1 MLAFFFLKD
10 IEFEMP
16 HFLCRLA
23 TEDGQIQSLSFFAPS
38 IQDCRRHF
46 ESEGFC
52 ILSIKRDWKKI
63 QISVLPF
70 EKKIKGKDFVMFNQ
84 ELVALIKA
92 GYPILKSIEIIVSRA
107 KSVHLKE
114 LLLRV
119 EREIRGGKSLSEAFT
134 PYDRYFSKVY
144 IASLM
149 AGERSGNLAETI
161 SRYINHAKVIEATKS
176 KIRSALAYPTLLLLF
191 SFVLL
196 GILINFIIPRFSDFY
211 QNFEAELPQ
220 MTKALLAFANFAKN
234 HVAYIAAF
242 MFLLILVYVQM
253 SRREKSAIV
262 LDRMK
267 LKIPYGRP
275 IWIESAISLFCR
287 TLGLLLEGGI
297 SLLSSIGI
305 ASKAAPNKYLV
316 EKMKSLPDFIKN
328 GESLSESLKKAE
340 FFTPLAL
347 DMVRIGETSAN
358 LEGMLTEVADVYDER
373 IRARIDTFV
382 SLIEPV
388 IIIIMGLVVT
398 AMLLSVYL
406 PIFNI
411 IRVVR

>member
-1 MLAFFFLKD
+1 
-10 IEFEMP
+10 MP
-16 HFLCRLA
+16 HYLCRLA
-23 TEDGQIQSLSFFAPS
+23 TEDGQIQSLSFFAS
-38 IQDCRRHF
+38 SLKDCRRHF

-52 ILSIKRDWKKI
+52 ILSIKKDWKKI
-63 QISVLPF
+63 QISVLPL
-70 EKKIKGKDFVMFNQ
+70 EKKIKDKEFVMFNQ
-84 ELVALIKA
+84 ELVALIRA
-92 GYPILKSIEIIVSRA
+92 GYPILKSIEIIVSRV
-107 KSVHLKE
+107 KNVHMKN
-114 LLLRV
+114 LLMRI
-119 EREIRGGKSLSEAFT
+119 EKEIRSGKSLSEAFT
-134 PYDRYFSKVY
+134 PFDQYFSKVY

-161 SRYINHAKVIEATKS
+161 TRYNNYAKVVVATKT

-211 QNFEAELPQ
+211 QNFESELPAV
-220 MTKALLAFANFAKN
+220 TKSLLAFSNFAQKN
-234 HVAYIAAF
+234 VIFILAF
-242 MFLLILVYVQM
+242 ILLLVFIIIRM
-253 SRREKSAIV
+253 RKGDKSAV
-262 LDRMK
+262 LLDRLK

-275 IWIESAISLFCR
+275 IWIESSISLFCR

-297 SLLSSIGI
+297 SLLSSLGV

-316 EKMKSLPDFIKN
+316 EKMNNLPEFIKN
-328 GESLSESLKKAE
+328 GESLSESLKKTE
-340 FFTPLAL
+340 FFTPLAM
-347 DMVRIGETSAN
+347 DMIRIGETSAN
-358 LEGMLTEVADVYDER
+358 LEGMLAEVSDVYDER
-373 IRARIDTFV
+373 IRSRIDTFV

-411 IRVVR
+411 IRVVQ

>member
-1 MLAFFFLKD
+1 
-10 IEFEMP
+10 MP

-23 TEDGQIQSLSFFAPS
+23 TEDGQVHSQSFFATSPHE
-38 IQDCRRHF
+38 CRRHF

-52 ILSIKRDWKKI
+52 ILSVKRDWRKI
-63 QISVLPF
+63 QISLLPF
-70 EKKIKGKDFVMFNQ
+70 EKKIKDKDFVMFNQ
-84 ELVALIKA
+84 EMVALIRA
-92 GYPILKSIEIIVSRA
+92 GYPILKAIEIIISRV
-107 KSVHLKE
+107 KNVHLKE
-114 LLLRV
+114 LLMRV
-119 EREIRGGKSLSEAFT
+119 EKEIRGGKSLSEAFT
-134 PYDRYFSKVY
+134 PYDQHFSKVY

-161 SRYINHAKVIEATKS
+161 KRYIAYAKVIDATKS
-176 KIRSALAYPTLLLLF
+176 KIRSALAYPTLLLFF

-220 MTKALLAFANFAKN
+220 VTKSLLAFASFAKT
-234 HVAYIAAF
+234 HVVYILIF
-242 MFLLILVYVQM
+242 FGLLALIFFQM
-253 SRREKSAIV
+253 KRREKSAV
-262 LDRMK
+262 LLDRLM

-305 ASKAAPNKYLV
+305 ASKAAPNKFLV
-316 EKMKSLPDFIKN
+316 ESMKSLPDSIKN
-328 GESLSESLKKAE
+328 GESLSEALKKAE

-347 DMVRIGETSAN
+347 DMIRIGETSAN
-358 LEGMLTEVADVYDER
+358 LEGMLNEVADVYDEK
-373 IRARIDTFV
+373 IRSRIDTFV

-388 IIIIMGLVVT
+388 IIIMGLVVT

-411 IRVVR
+411 IRVAR

>member
-1 MLAFFFLKD
+1 
-10 IEFEMP
+10 MP

-23 TEDGQIQSLSFFAPS
+23 TEDGQIQSQSFFAS
-38 IQDCRRHF
+38 SLQDCRRHF

-52 ILSIKRDWKKI
+52 ILSIKKDWKKI
-63 QISVLPF
+63 QFSVLPL
-70 EKKIKGKDFVMFNQ
+70 EKKIKDKEFVMFNQ

-92 GYPILKSIEIIVSRA
+92 GYPILRGIEIIVSRV
-107 KSVHLKE
+107 KNVHMKE
-114 LLLRV
+114 LLMRI
-119 EREIRGGKSLSEAFT
+119 EREIRGGKSLSEAFS
-134 PYDRYFSKVY
+134 PYDQYFPKVY

-161 SRYINHAKVIEATKS
+161 SRYNNYAKVMVATKS
-176 KIRSALAYPTLLLLF
+176 KIRSAMAYPTLLLLF
-191 SFVLL
+191 SLVLL

-211 QNFEAELPQ
+211 QNFDSELPAV
-220 MTKALLAFANFAKN
+220 TKSLLAFSHFAKKN
-234 HVAYIAAF
+234 VIFILAF
-242 MFLLILVYVQM
+242 MLLLVFIYFKM
-253 SRREKSAIV
+253 RRGGKSAV
-262 LDRMK
+262 LLARLQ

-297 SLLSSIGI
+297 SLLSSLGV

-316 EKMKSLPDFIKN
+316 EKMNDLPELIKN

-340 FFTPLAL
+340 FFTPLAM
-347 DMVRIGETSAN
+347 DMIRIGETSAN
-358 LEGMLTEVADVYDER
+358 LEGMLAEVADVYDES
-373 IRARIDTFV
+373 IRSRIDTFV
-382 SLIEPV
+382 SLIEPL

-411 IRVVR
+411 IRVVQ